1 MQYSAHCAHC
11 CNRHCVLCIAL
22 CTVHCTLC
30 NLLDRVCCN
39 RAPCQLSFDRN
50 LSLFCP
56 AWPKPQSS
64 SDIKLQVDLFATVQ
78 CKKRSSF
85 CQERRMQ
92 LQRGS
97 YMVVCCPLNLFQ
109 LLALA
114 KKLAPVAFADF
125 LRQKKTIRLDCSDVL
140 LEQVCKTSVEDQE
153 RQLC

>member
-1 MQYSAHCAHC
+1 MHTSERVVQ
-11 CNRHCVLCIAL
+11 CNTVHIVHTVAIGTVYCVLRSA
-22 CTVHCTLC
+22 LC
-30 NLLDRVCCN
+30 NLLDRMCCN

-109 LLALA
+109 LLALT

-125 LRQKKTIRLDCSDVL
+125 LTTKKHFDWTVRCFTGASLQNIS
-140 LEQVCKTSVEDQE
+140 
-153 RQLC
+153 